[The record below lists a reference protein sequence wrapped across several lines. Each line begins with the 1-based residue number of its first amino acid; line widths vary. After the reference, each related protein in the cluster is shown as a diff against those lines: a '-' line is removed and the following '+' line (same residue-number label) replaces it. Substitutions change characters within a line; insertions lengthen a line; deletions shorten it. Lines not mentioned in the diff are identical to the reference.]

1 MNKSDKNVCNLG
13 TFILVL
19 DRENKINT
27 KVISTMKKK
36 ESEDASHAILNKL
49 VKEGIAEDFTET
61 IFLPTLK
68 VVTSKKSV
76 RSQ

>member
-1 MNKSDKNVCNLG
+1 
-13 TFILVL
+13 
-19 DRENKINT
+19 
-27 KVISTMKKK
+27 MKKK

-68 VVTSKKSV
+68 AVTSKKSV
-76 RSQ
+76 RSQW